1 MGQKMW
7 GCRYVIAI
15 AAALAVVTPL
25 RADDD
30 APRTGAKAH
39 SRAEAERRIEAALD
53 MPLKAPLEFIET
65 PLNQVTEV
73 LSEDYDIPILFDTNA
88 LDAIAS
94 SPEVEVS
101 INIRNVS
108 LRSALDLMLRNA
120 GAEELTYIIDHE
132 VLLIT
137 TQEQAEKQLETRVYR
152 VDDLVVDDRAN
163 ASWGYDADFDQLI
176 SVIVATVDHESWL
189 ENGTGEGEI
198 QPFAPGML
206 VVTQTRRTHS
216 RVAALLDLLRE
227 TKQAIAADSAGRP
240 ADASRRPV
248 TRAITLEDEVIA
260 SCAEARRTIQT
271 VLQNSVDWSLEVEG
285 AKADELFLKV
295 LPNRILVRHAPQV
308 VLQVE
313 RMAKVVSPPD
323 QSKFAGSLCGGGGK
337 AEGSGQAGAT
347 PDLAEPAKA
356 SEDGEQRQQAGGE
369 GFF

>member
-1 MGQKMW
+1 MGVFEEVMLQNRTHQHKRRISTEIALLW
-7 GCRYVIAI
+7 GISGVLLCGLSGGDAYAQRRDRKKVESAQTENVVVKP
-15 AAALAVVTPL
+15 LAVC
-25 RADDD
+25 A
-30 APRTGAKAH
+30 
-39 SRAEAERRIEAALD
+39 
-53 MPLKAPLEFIET
+53 
-65 PLNQVTEV
+65 
-73 LSEDYDIPILFDTNA
+73 
-88 LDAIAS
+88 
-94 SPEVEVS
+94 
-101 INIRNVS
+101 
-108 LRSALDLMLRNA
+108 
-120 GAEELTYIIDHE
+120 
-132 VLLIT
+132 
-137 TQEQAEKQLETRVYR
+137 
-152 VDDLVVDDRAN
+152 
-163 ASWGYDADFDQLI
+163 I
-176 SVIVATVDHESWL
+176 SVRNILEQPLMARIRLLPAGGGEALSFEL